1 MSVEA
6 VQFRELGQWHAVV
19 GYIDRTLCG
28 RDAIKAERMYVDWD
42 GIFNDDCCHVCQR
55 AIAARPGGVT

>member
-6 VQFRELGQWHAVV
+6 VQFRELGQWHAVL
-19 GYIDRTLCG
+19 GDTDRTLCG

-42 GIFNDDCCHVCQR
+42 GIFDDECCRVCLR
-55 AIAARPGGVT
+55 AITGWAGSVT